1 MTEKNIFA
9 YKLFLSLDISDFNLF
24 FMWKLDPS
32 EKSHPL
38 FPSNPLLRVEFLLS
52 PPFWKF
58 GWRFNPP
65 QQKGGGGAHCD
76 SFNRPVLF
84 SKPKWLNR
92 YILPGLLNAVLSRI
106 SFSSAFSAFLF
117 CVCLCWS
124 TYLLSQISR
133 WLIDFCCYVANNITK
148 LHFDSSDTFC
158 KLDVKILAASNK
170 IICVLLS
177 TAISS

>member
-1 MTEKNIFA
+1 
-9 YKLFLSLDISDFNLF
+9 
-24 FMWKLDPS
+24 MWKSAPS
-32 EKSHPL
+32 KSWVP
-38 FPSNPLLRVEFLLS
+38 VK
-52 PPFWKF
+52 PPFLKIWLEVQPSPAE
-58 GWRFNPP
+58 R
-65 QQKGGGGAHCD
+65 GGGAHYD

-84 SKPKWLNR
+84 SKPKWLNW

>member
-1 MTEKNIFA
+1 MKIG
-9 YKLFLSLDISDFNLF
+9 
-24 FMWKLDPS
+24 
-32 EKSHPL
+32 
-38 FPSNPLLRVEFLLS
+38 
-52 PPFWKF
+52 PFWKKS
-58 GWRFNPP
+58 PP
-65 QQKGGGGAHCD
+65 LSQQPPSKSWVPLKPPFLKIWLEVQPSPAEREGGGAHCD